1 MAKPAP
7 ADALPAGDDALRAA
21 QRHFADACEDVHRI
35 PRPARATAT
44 ESPPA
49 SAATVFRTPSSRRL
63 THLRRG
69 RCERYRA
76 GTEAHLCGALET
88 GQPARFYYDIGAG
101 YHASLDPQRYAL
113 SF

>member
-21 QRHFADACEDVHRI
+21 QRHFATVCEDVHRI

-44 ESPPA
+44 ES
-49 SAATVFRTPSSRRL
+49 SAAAFRTLSSRRL